1 MRATTFKVNVTPPMG
16 LHLCGG
22 YLPPANK
29 LIADNHLRG
38 LILEDNGQL
47 YVIAGIDYCYLIGKS
62 HTRLENAL
70 ALGAST
76 PVANVTIN
84 ANHAHAA
91 PMITEEAH
99 ETLRNFNPKL
109 NFHNETYFAD
119 VLART
124 TQAIKDALH
133 AGLWT
138 VSSIGFASHA
148 VEEFASTR
156 RVFLQPGQPCSV
168 RWSIT
173 HDPAVK
179 AAPIGLV
186 DPNVDLVTLYDD
198 ADKPRASLGYF
209 ACHPQVG
216 YVDGVIH
223 SDTTGIA
230 LSLFEQRYPETFPI
244 FFDGCG
250 GDVTAGKYTSKHPTR
265 NNHLFGVRLYDALE
279 EAFLKSRP
287 NPVGKFTWNN
297 QSFLAPLAPV
307 QFTMQEIMA
316 KMADPKSS
324 DSEKILAAFKKH
336 RLDTNT
342 NAYPFRI
349 THARFGDIGLL
360 MLPSELSVIYQFY
373 AKELHRGPLAVAAY
387 GDSYLNYVAYDKA
400 FQEGGYEVDPW
411 WTEVAPGIEVW
422 IKDKIAKVIA

>member
-1 MRATTFKVNVTPPMG
+1 MRATSFKVNVTPPMG

-22 YLPPANK
+22 YLPPASK
-29 LIADNHLRG
+29 LISDNWLRG
-38 LILEDNGQL
+38 LVIQDAGQR

-62 HTRLENAL
+62 HTRMEEAL
-70 ALGAST
+70 AKGAGT
-76 PVANVTIN
+76 TRANATMN

-99 ETLRNFNPKL
+99 ETLRAYNPKL

-119 VLART
+119 VLSRT
-124 TQAIKDALH
+124 EKAIKDAI
-133 AGLWT
+133 AKGLWN
-138 VSSIGFASHA
+138 VSGVAFASHA

-156 RVFLQPGQPCSV
+156 RVFLEPGKASV
-168 RWSIT
+168 RWSIARE
-173 HDPAVK
+173 DAVK
-179 AAPIGLV
+179 NAPIGLV

-198 ADKPRASLGYF
+198 QGKPRVSMGYF

-230 LSLFEQRYPETFPI
+230 LSLFEERYPDTFPI

-250 GDVTAGKYTSKHPTR
+250 GDVTAGKYTSKHATR

-287 NPVGKFTWNN
+287 NPVGEFSWNDQTFT
-297 QSFLAPLAPV
+297 APLAPV
-307 QFTMQEIMA
+307 QFPLKEIMD

-336 RLDTNT
+336 RLDTKT
-342 NAYPFRI
+342 DSYPFRI

-400 FQEGGYEVDPW
+400 FEEGGYEVDPW
-411 WTEVAPGIEVW
+411 WTEVGPGIEVW
-422 IKDKIAKVIA
+422 IKDKIRKVIG